1 MIKGDKGDPGETG
14 PRGPSALLEISE
26 AFSGELYGQHP
37 HGFALLSTG
46 PTPLQC
52 VFSSWDPG
60 DILQVVF
67 FCQRAGMTTRL
78 IVQAQL
84 STNGGSEWH
93 AVSGARAES
102 SAESASAM
110 ASVALPQPPEGA
122 PVLVRLH
129 VTQRDANGPDYGP
142 GPEGA
147 TLLLHC
153 TRWRAGTYAA
163 SSRLSPPRT

>member
-26 AFSGELYGQHP
+26 AFSGELYGSHP
-37 HGFALLSTG
+37 HGFAQVPAQG
-46 PTPLQC
+46 APLQC
-52 VFSSWDPG
+52 VFTSWDPG
-60 DILQVVF
+60 DILQVQF
-67 FCQRAGMTTRL
+67 FCQRVGMTSRL

-102 SAESASAM
+102 GTQSASAL
-110 ASVALPQPPEGA
+110 ASVALPRPPDDA

-129 VTQRDANGPDYGP
+129 VTQLDANGPDYGP

-153 TRWRAGTYAA
+153 TRWRAGTYVAT
-163 SSRLSPPRT
+163 SRLTPPRT